1 MRVLRVAVLCA
12 AAAVAWADPIIDAD
26 VHDVNG
32 TGVTKSS
39 GKHLKVHIEAEPDII
54 HEREFAKLVPNTTR
68 NDGPGF
74 DHAILDK
81 KITKHFLRHER
92 KASLEPSEDTPEDE
106 KAKQQANDTVE
117 DTPAEEE
124 EPATDEPAT
133 DDEKTS
139 FLDEAA
145 DDDDDDDDDDDQN
158 ASFLDEA
165 ENDDDD
171 DDDDDQNASFLD
183 EAENDDDDDDDDDA

>member
-106 KAKQQANDTVE
+106 KAKQQANEAEEKTVE

-124 EPATDEPAT
+124 EPAT

-145 DDDDDDDDDDDQN
+145 NDDDDDDDDDDQN

-171 DDDDDQNASFLD
+171 DDDDDA
-183 EAENDDDDDDDDDA
+183 